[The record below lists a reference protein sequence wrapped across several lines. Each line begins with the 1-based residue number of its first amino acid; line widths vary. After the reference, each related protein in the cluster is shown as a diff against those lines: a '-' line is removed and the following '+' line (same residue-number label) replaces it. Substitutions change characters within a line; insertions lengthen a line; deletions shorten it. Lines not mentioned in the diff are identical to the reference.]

1 MNLFL
6 KFELD
11 SWQCANKVPS
21 SSCVILCDA
30 GVVDS
35 RLILQAQV
43 LAVSLDYIELRCLFL
58 RRTHSAAFAD
68 QMLRPVNKMQGL
80 GKV

>member
-11 SWQCANKVPS
+11 SWQCANKLPS
-21 SSCVILCDA
+21 FSCVILCDA

-43 LAVSLDYIELRCLFL
+43 LAVSLGYIECTLSVLKEDAQCCFC
-58 RRTHSAAFAD
+58 
-68 QMLRPVNKMQGL
+68 
-80 GKV
+80 